1 MKEEF
6 VPISLIAFLRT
17 KWLYLIAPLGF
28 SLIAFCL
35 SFEINFLLTALLTP
49 NAYGDASLVLAWL
62 SILGSVIVLGLDQ
75 TSLRFLSGYIDTQNE
90 TRLYQFMAWGLN
102 HIKWPMFGTCAL
114 GMALIVS
121 QYYLYPNQSQGLL
134 IPCLL
139 LATPL
144 LGLSNWFASLL
155 LAYRKTSHA
164 TFIQY
169 LAFPLTLVI
178 ILASCYAMHV
188 TTLSVTSI
196 YCIYIIALL
205 IIFGISLSYCNK
217 RIPSFKAMLIQRKTQ
232 GDVSIQSQWID
243 CACRQAGSMLIYNLV
258 VNLDLLIMGVA
269 GNHTD
274 TLGHYTLAVAISDII
289 WLIPQSLFQYLRSE
303 VEGSL
308 KSSSQ
313 TETLQK
319 MWDKT
324 FAFNA
329 ILSIVITGLILV
341 NIDTILALFG
351 PEYAPTKPLLQVLV
365 VGNFLAALL
374 GCPSIALRYTGHV
387 NKLVYINFATAIIM
401 VALSMT
407 FIPVFGLIGVGYA
420 CILANIL
427 QALAENMCAFKYT
440 QIKPL
445 TWV

>member
-75 TSLRFLSGYIDTQNE
+75 TSLRFLSGYIDSQNE
-90 TRLYQFMAWGLN
+90 TRLYQFMAWGI
-102 HIKWPMFGTCAL
+102 HYIKWPML
-114 GMALIVS
+114 GSCGLGLMIILHHMYIS
-121 QYYLYPNQSQGLL
+121 PNQASGLL

-144 LGLSNWFASLL
+144 LGLSNWFAALL

-169 LAFPLTLVI
+169 LAFPLTLVT
-178 ILASCYAMHV
+178 ILASCYAMHIH
-188 TTLSVTSI
+188 TLSAASI
-196 YCIYIIALL
+196 YAIYVIALC
-205 IIFGISLSYCNK
+205 IIFAISFHYCDK
-217 RIPSFKAMLIQRKTQ
+217 RIPAFRAMLTQKTIPS
-232 GDVSIQSQWID
+232 DETMKSQWVE
-243 CACRQAGSMLIYNLV
+243 CAYRQAKSMLIYNLV

-329 ILSIVITGLILV
+329 ILSITMTGLILF
-341 NIDTILALFG
+341 NMDAILALFG
-351 PEYAPTKPLLQVLV
+351 AEYAPTKPLLAVLV

-387 NKLVYINFATAIIM
+387 NKLVYINFATGVIM
-401 VALSMT
+401 VLLSLA
-407 FIPVFGLIGVGYA
+407 FVPVFGLIGIAYA
-420 CILANIL
+420 CVLANIL
-427 QALAENMCAFKYT
+427 QALSENVCAFKYT

-445 TWV
+445 TWI